1 MTAPALPAA
10 RMFHEVRDGDQ
21 ARLDP
26 DRLIRET
33 HAVFN
38 RCGVS
43 VSPGRVI
50 KLVRTYVRRVQ
61 GDGVVFADYLAQVAV
76 GEHQRRLVA
85 DELRRVTAYVDTTG
99 ESAVNN
105 VVRGGTR

>member
-1 MTAPALPAA
+1 MRATTPPTT
-10 RMFHEVRDGDQ
+10 RMHDEVQDGDQ

-76 GEHQRRLVA
+76 GEHQRQLVA
-85 DELRRVTAYVDTTG
+85 HELRRVTAYVDPVG
-99 ESAVNN
+99 EQAVNR
-105 VVRGGTR
+105 VLRGAS

>member
-1 MTAPALPAA
+1 MTTPALPAT
-10 RMFHEVRDGDQ
+10 RMFHEVRDQDQ

-26 DRLIRET
+26 DHLIRET
-33 HAVFN
+33 HAVLN

-61 GDGVVFADYLAQVAV
+61 GDGIGFADYLAQVAV
-76 GEHQRRLVA
+76 GEHQRRLIA
-85 DELRRVTAYVDTTG
+85 DELRRVTAYVDPTG

>member
-1 MTAPALPAA
+1 MTAATLPTT
-10 RMFHEVRDGDQ
+10 RMCHEVREQDQ

-33 HAVFN
+33 HAVFD

-50 KLVRTYVRRVQ
+50 KLVRTYVRRAQ
-61 GDGVVFADYLAQVAV
+61 NNGLDFGDYIADQVTS
-76 GEHQRRLVA
+76 EHQRRVVA
-85 DELRRVTAYVDTTG
+85 DEIHKVTAYRDPVG
-99 ESAVNN
+99 EQAVNR
-105 VVRGGTR
+105 VLRGDSL

>member
-10 RMFHEVRDGDQ
+10 RMFHEARDQDQ

-26 DRLIRET
+26 DHLIRET

-61 GDGVVFADYLAQVAV
+61 NTDIGFADYLAQVAV

-85 DELRRVTAYVDTTG
+85 DELRRVTAYVDPTG

-105 VVRGGTR
+105 VVLGGTR

>member
-10 RMFHEVRDGDQ
+10 RMFHEVRDQDQ

-26 DRLIRET
+26 DHLIRET

-85 DELRRVTAYVDTTG
+85 HELRRVTAYADTTG
-99 ESAVNN
+99 ETAVNR
-105 VVRGGTR
+105 VMRGGTR

>member
-1 MTAPALPAA
+1 MSAPTLPTT
-10 RMFHEVRDGDQ
+10 RMHDEVRDQDQ

-26 DRLIRET
+26 DHLIRET

-61 GDGVVFADYLAQVAV
+61 NTDIGFADYLAQVAV

-85 DELRRVTAYVDTTG
+85 DELRRVTAYVDPTG

-105 VVRGGTR
+105 VVLGGTR